1 MLTGVVRTL
10 LAVGGVLVVP
20 GAGHAA
26 TTAAASGTDGRAEI
40 ARRLDVPVSAV
51 RPSAI
56 PGLLE
61 VANGGEVIYVS
72 ADGRYAIKGELYDTD
87 RHRNVTE
94 ERRNAARSELLKAL
108 PDEETIV
115 YSPARPRYSLTV
127 FTDVD
132 CKFCRAMHSEI
143 AEYNRLGIRVRYAF
157 FPREGPGSEAWRK
170 AEAVWCAPNRQ
181 DALTRA
187 KQGGEL
193 QASKSGCRTP
203 VSRTYELGKTLGMRG
218 TPGIFTAHGDYLAGY
233 LPPAEML
240 AKLRELETSA
250 AAE

>member
-1 MLTGVVRTL
+1 MSMVVGRTL
-10 LAVGGVLVVP
+10 LAIGGVLGLMGV
-20 GAGHAA
+20 GHAA
-26 TTAAASGTDGRAEI
+26 TTATAGDARAEI
-40 ARRLDVPVSAV
+40 ARRLDVPVSAI

-56 PGLLE
+56 AGLYE

-72 ADGRYAIKGELYDTD
+72 TDGRYALKGELYDTD
-87 RHRNVTE
+87 RHRNVTD
-94 ERRNAARSELLKAL
+94 ERRNAARSELLRAL

-132 CKFCRAMHSEI
+132 CKFCRALHNDI
-143 AEYNRLGIRVRYAF
+143 AEYNRLGIRIRYAF
-157 FPREGPGSEAWRK
+157 YPREGPGSEAWRK
-170 AEAVWCAPNRQ
+170 AEAVWCSPNRQ
-181 DALTRA
+181 EALTRA
-187 KQGGEL
+187 KQGGEP
-193 QASKSGCRTP
+193 QGAKNACRTP

-218 TPGIFTAHGDYLAGY
+218 TPGVFTAHGDYLAGY

-240 AKLRELETSA
+240 AKLRELEAAA